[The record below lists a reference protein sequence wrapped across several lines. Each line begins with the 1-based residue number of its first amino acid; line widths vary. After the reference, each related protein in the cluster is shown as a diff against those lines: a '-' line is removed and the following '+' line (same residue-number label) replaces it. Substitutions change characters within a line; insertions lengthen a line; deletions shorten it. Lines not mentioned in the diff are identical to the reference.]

1 MQPRTIITEVIF
13 ILQHYY
19 YSYIILVVS
28 QARNRQQR
36 KESQMKMGHVV
47 GTRKVTRKSQSWY
60 DKVQEE
66 HLRKIEA
73 EIAAKQQA
81 EQAGQAK

>member
-1 MQPRTIITEVIF
+1 
-13 ILQHYY
+13 
-19 YSYIILVVS
+19 
-28 QARNRQQR
+28 
-36 KESQMKMGHVV
+36 MKMGHVV